1 MRLGLHLGIH
11 HDLWNTATTVILP
24 KLNKPSYSDL
34 RAYRPIRLLE
44 CTGKILEKIV
54 ASRLSFD
61 IGKHDLV
68 LFEQFGDN

>member
-1 MRLGLHLGIH
+1 M
-11 HDLWNTATTVILP
+11 ILP